1 MKTLT
6 IFFCSFSLLTFIL
19 TPPCLADSGLTD
31 NMPEIVSESTCRAAP
46 DESPDIY
53 EALCFFNAKYN
64 AVATGAK
71 YLHHAG
77 MIKDYGE
84 SRKEI
89 YCLVAEKL
97 TPSIVEKKMQ
107 KDKNEY

>member
-6 IFFCSFSLLTFIL
+6 IFFCCFSLLTFLL
-19 TPPCLADSGLTD
+19 TPPCLADSGSMGQL
-31 NMPEIVSESTCRAAP
+31 PEMVSESTCRIAP

-53 EALCFFNAKYN
+53 EALCSFNAKYK
-64 AVATGAK
+64 AVATAAK
-71 YLHHAG
+71 YLNHVG

-84 SRKEI
+84 NRKEI

-97 TPSIVEKKMQ
+97 G
-107 KDKNEY
+107 